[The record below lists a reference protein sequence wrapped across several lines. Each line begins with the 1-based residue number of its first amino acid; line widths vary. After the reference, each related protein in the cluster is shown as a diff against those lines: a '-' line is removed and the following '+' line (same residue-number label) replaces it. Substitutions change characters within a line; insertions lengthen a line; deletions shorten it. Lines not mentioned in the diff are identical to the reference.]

1 MGPVYVFTFYLV
13 KIHKNVINST
23 TAEDREKISAYLE
36 TLVFWKGG
44 KDPYLTKF

>member
-1 MGPVYVFTFYLV
+1 MGPVYVFTFYSA
-13 KIHKNVINST
+13 KINKTVINSRII
-23 TAEDREKISAYLE
+23 EDREKISADLE